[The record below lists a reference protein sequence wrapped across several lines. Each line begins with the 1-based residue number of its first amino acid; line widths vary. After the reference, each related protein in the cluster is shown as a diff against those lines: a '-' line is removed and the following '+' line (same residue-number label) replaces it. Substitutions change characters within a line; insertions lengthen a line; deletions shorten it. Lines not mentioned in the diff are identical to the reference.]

1 MVPASRLSIPL
12 PGTKVR
18 LGVGLAAIVAL
29 LTGWTAGAVML
40 GRADGATMTAFAAG
54 AGIVASVLVHE
65 GAHALTARALGYRV
79 EWILLGLLAGT
90 TSYSGRDDRPLDR
103 AAIALAGPAVSAAA
117 VLVLLAMWAAGGETD
132 LTEALFGLLTFNVL
146 TVVVNLVPV
155 PGSDGWQVATWLVG
169 SWTRSRRPGAAETP
183 ETRTD

>member
-1 MVPASRLSIPL
+1 MPAPPLRSRIVPAPGVSIPV

-18 LGVGLAAIVAL
+18 LGVGLAALVAFVA
-29 LTGWTAGAVML
+29 GWTAGAVLL
-40 GRADGATMTAFAAG
+40 GRADGETVTGLATG

-65 GAHALTARALGYRV
+65 GAHALAARSLGYRV

-103 AAIALAGPAVSAAA
+103 AAIAMAGPALSAVA
-117 VLVLLAMWAAGGETD
+117 VLALLAAWAAGDAALTD
-132 LTEALFGLLTFNVL
+132 ALFGLLTFNAL

-155 PGSDGWQVATWLVG
+155 PGSDGWQVATWFVA
-169 SWTRSRRPGAAETP
+169 SRNRAG
-183 ETRTD
+183 